1 METAE
6 EVINDVLQELLVQAS
21 EQAVQA
27 VDFQTTR
34 RYLNR
39 MMAMSPYNLLGYTNV
54 TNPTD
59 LITVPD
65 AALMGIIK
73 NLAIFLLSSY
83 DVQITA
89 ELNRDALTGLK
100 EIRRIAIT
108 VKPTSF
114 PCTLPIGSG
123 NEQENTFNN
132 QHFYA
137 CPDNELLTEQ
147 GGSILLESD
156 T

>member
-1 METAE
+1 
-6 EVINDVLQELLVQAS
+6 
-21 EQAVQA
+21 
-27 VDFQTTR
+27 
-34 RYLNR
+34 
-39 MMAMSPYNLLGYTNV
+39 MMATTPFNGLGFTQV
-54 TNPTD
+54 TEPDD

-65 AALMGIIK
+65 GAIIGIIK
-73 NLAIFLLSSY
+73 NLAKSLLTTY
-83 DVQITA
+83 AMPLTA
-89 ELNRDALTGLK
+89 ELAMDAKDGLQ
-100 EIRRIAIT
+100 EIRRLT
-108 VKPTSF
+108 VTVQPTAF

-137 CPDNELLTEQ
+137 CPDDELLAEQ